1 MRWDL
6 WGLCPQGGLLVFGT
20 TFVFGTEAV
29 VRLSS
34 VFVPAVALQRGVG
47 FAATALGLGGT
58 I

>member
-1 MRWDL
+1 M
-6 WGLCPQGGLLVFGT
+6 VFGT

-34 VFVPAVALQRGVG
+34 VFMPAVALQRRVG